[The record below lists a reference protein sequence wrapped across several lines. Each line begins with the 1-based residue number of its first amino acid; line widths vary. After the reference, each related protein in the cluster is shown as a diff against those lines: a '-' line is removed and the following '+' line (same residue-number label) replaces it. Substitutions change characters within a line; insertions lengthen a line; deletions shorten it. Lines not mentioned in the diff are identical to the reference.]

1 MIIDTEE
8 PPELWQPAQEEDKDE
23 EDDEEA
29 WATEVFCINML
40 ANQWARLANNVLYQ
54 FTTKLVLTKDP
65 FSRIPEG
72 WNDQNLLHE
81 LLWSGMTCTLCDFR
95 LRTEWQDVRHRRSP
109 MHLASE
115 QWIQLKTKNI
125 ANWASLT
132 SQVISVISY
141 STIIARKLILN
152 HTVRSRLVLRAFE
165 MTIRMR

>member
-1 MIIDTEE
+1 MQAKALNWYRWGKLVT
-8 PPELWQPAQEEDKDE
+8 
-23 EDDEEA
+23 
-29 WATEVFCINML
+29 
-40 ANQWARLANNVLYQ
+40 NVLDE
-54 FTTKLVLTKDP
+54 FNTKMFLTKDP

-95 LRTEWQDVRHRRSP
+95 LRTEWQYVRHRRSP
-109 MHLASE
+109 MHLANE

-141 STIIARKLILN
+141 STMIGHKLILN
-152 HTVRSRLVLRAFE
+152 YTVRSRLVLRAFE